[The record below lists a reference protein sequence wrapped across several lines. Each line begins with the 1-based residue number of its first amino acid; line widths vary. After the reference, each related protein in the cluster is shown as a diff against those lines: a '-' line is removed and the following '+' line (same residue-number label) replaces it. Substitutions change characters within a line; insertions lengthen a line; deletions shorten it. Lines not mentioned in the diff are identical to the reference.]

1 MTSQAEPQTPQSKSQ
16 DGKHRQS
23 TTEWVAN
30 QLGRQIIQ
38 AERAGGSRLQELTL
52 ARQLGVSRG
61 SVREALLVLERQQL
75 IDILPRRGAIV
86 REFLEEEIFEFSE
99 IYTDLQKRLFKSI
112 CRMPTDV
119 AAALGDAIEA
129 KQKAVAAGDRAAA
142 TFATE
147 QFIATLSEYGSN
159 HYLVTL
165 VRSLAP
171 VRLRLAFR
179 AAANPDFD
187 PQDDLRFHQALQ
199 QALYAKDE
207 DRIDE
212 LVDAQARRERQLA
225 AHH

>member
-1 MTSQAEPQTPQSKSQ
+1 MSTANQASKP
-16 DGKHRQS
+16 RQS
-23 TTEWVAN
+23 TTEWVAS
-30 QLGRQIIQ
+30 QLGREIIQ
-38 AERAGGSRLQELTL
+38 AERVGGSRLQELTL
-52 ARQLGVSRG
+52 AKQLGVSRG

-75 IDILPRRGAIV
+75 IDILPRRGAVV
-86 REFLEEEIFEFSE
+86 REFHEEEIFEFSE

-119 AAALGDAIEA
+119 AQALSVAIEA
-129 KQKAVAAGDRAAA
+129 KQRAVAAGDRAAA
-142 TFATE
+142 MFATE
-147 QFIATLSEYGSN
+147 QFIATLSEYGTN

-199 QALYAKDE
+199 QALLAKDE
-207 DRIDE
+207 TRIDE
-212 LVDAQARRERQLA
+212 LVDAYARRERQLA
-225 AHH
+225 ARGSRN

>member
-1 MTSQAEPQTPQSKSQ
+1 MMTAQAQESQTKSQ
-16 DGKHRQS
+16 DGKPRQS
-23 TTEWVAN
+23 TTEWVAS
-30 QLGRQIIQ
+30 QLGKEIIQ

-75 IDILPRRGAIV
+75 IDILPRRGAVV
-86 REFLEEEIFEFSE
+86 REFHEEEIFEFSE

-129 KQKAVAAGDRAAA
+129 KQRAVAEGDRAAA
-142 TFATE
+142 MFATD
-147 QFIATLSEYGSN
+147 QFIGALSEYGSN

-165 VRSLAP
+165 VRTLAP

-179 AAANPDFD
+179 AAANPEFD

-199 QALYAKDE
+199 QALLAKDE
-207 DRIDE
+207 ARIDE
-212 LVDAQARRERQLA
+212 LVDAQARRERALA
-225 AHH
+225 ANH